1 MKDRRLLGGA
11 LERRLAI
18 KIVVE
23 DGFDRSVGPGADLD
37 RPCGRGFKALGTE
50 GPRQADNAEA
60 GPEAL
65 FGMRPMLQDQ
75 IAQERG

>member
-11 LERRLAI
+11 LERGLAI

-23 DGFDRSVGPGADLD
+23 DGFDRTVGPGADLD
-37 RPCGRGFKALGTE
+37 RRCRRGFQALGTE

-60 GPEAL
+60 GSEAL
-65 FGMRPMLQDQ
+65 FGMRPIFQDQ
-75 IAQERG
+75 IT

>member
-11 LERRLAI
+11 LVRRLAI

-23 DGFDRSVGPGADLD
+23 DGFDRTVGPGADLD

-50 GPRQADNAEA
+50 GPCQADNAEA
-60 GPEAL
+60 RSEAL
-65 FGMRPMLQDQ
+65 FGMRPIFQDQ
-75 IAQERG
+75 IAQD